1 MIRQATKYDKKEICE
16 MMRLFRLEAD
26 LPEYQDVEDIEHLL
40 NPIFAGQGV
49 IFIEEG
55 KGLLMAIIA
64 PTIWCNKT
72 LVMYELAWY
81 VKPEHRNTTTGYRL
95 FVSYLNYGKKL
106 KEEGRIKF
114 FTVSKMDTSPDLKY
128 EKFGFRIKDENW
140 IQ

>member
-1 MIRQATKYDKKEICE
+1 MIRQATKYDKEEICE

-26 LPEYQDVEDIEHLL
+26 LPEYQDVENIDHLL
-40 NPIFAGQGV
+40 TPIFAGQGV
-49 IFIEEG
+49 IFIEEN

-64 PTIWCNKT
+64 PTLWSDKY

-106 KEEGRIKF
+106 KEEKRIKF

-128 EKFGFRIKDENW
+128 EKFGFRFKDENW

>member
-1 MIRQATKYDKKEICE
+1 MIRQATKYDKEEICE

-26 LPEYQDVEDIEHLL
+26 LPEYQDVENIDHLL
-40 NPIFAGQGV
+40 VPIFAGQGV

-64 PTIWCNKT
+64 PTLWSDKN

-106 KEEGRIKF
+106 QAEGRIKF
-114 FTVSKMDTSPDLKY
+114 FTVSKMNTSPDLKY
-128 EKFGFRIKDENW
+128 EKFGFRFKDENW

>member
-1 MIRQATKYDKKEICE
+1 MIRIATKHDKTDIYE
-16 MMRLFRLEAD
+16 MMHSFRKEAYS
-26 LPEYQDVEDIEHLL
+26 PEYNDAKDIEHLL

-55 KGLLMAIIA
+55 KGLLMAIIV
-64 PTIWCNKT
+64 PTIWNKDV
-72 LVMYELAWY
+72 LVMHELAWY
-81 VKPEHRNTTTGYRL
+81 VKPEHRNTTIGYRL
-95 FVSYLNYGKKL
+95 FISYLNYAKKL

-114 FTVSKMDTSPDLKY
+114 FTISKMDTSPDLKY

>member
-1 MIRQATKYDKKEICE
+1 MIRTATKYDKEDICE

-26 LPEYQDVEDIEHLL
+26 LPEYKNVEDISHLL
-40 NPIFAGQGV
+40 EPIFAGQGI
-49 IFIEEG
+49 IFLEEN
-55 KGLLMAIIA
+55 KGFLMAIIA
-64 PTIWCNKT
+64 PTVWCNKT
-72 LVMYELAWY
+72 LAMYELAWY
-81 VKPEHRNTTTGYRL
+81 VKPEHRNTTIGYRL

-106 KEEGRIKF
+106 KEESKIKY

>member
-1 MIRQATKYDKKEICE
+1 MIRQATKYDKEEICE
-16 MMRLFRLEAD
+16 MMQLFRLEAD
-26 LPEYQDVEDIEHLL
+26 LPEYQDVENIDHLL
-40 NPIFAGQGV
+40 TPIFAGQGV

-64 PTIWCNKT
+64 PTLWSDKN

-106 KEEGRIKF
+106 KTEGRIKF

-128 EKFGFRIKDENW
+128 EKFGFRFKDENW